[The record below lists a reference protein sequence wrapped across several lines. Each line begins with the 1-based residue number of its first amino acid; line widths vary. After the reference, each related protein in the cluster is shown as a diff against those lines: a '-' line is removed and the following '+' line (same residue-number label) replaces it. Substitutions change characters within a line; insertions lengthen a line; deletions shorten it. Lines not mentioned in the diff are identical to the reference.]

1 MARLGIE
8 PWPHGYIPGALPLSY
23 LASLRE
29 SHVDCLSLPL
39 DYLWA
44 DCTCGQ
50 IADCTS
56 NMGHDTLDF
65 HMQLGT
71 LATPETPFPK

>member
-8 PWPHGYIPGALPLSY
+8 LRPHGYIPGALPLSY
-23 LASLRE
+23 LASLGE

-44 DCTCGQ
+44 DYRLHIQHGW
-50 IADCTS
+50 DE
-56 NMGHDTLDF
+56 TLGF
-65 HMQLGT
+65 HMELGT